1 MMKNELTEKE
11 LFEIFE
17 KDNINC
23 NPQPSVKS
31 RLDYT
36 FMLKQSQNKIHQNS
50 FAGLFAWI
58 FSFKNIPV
66 KAAMVSAILF
76 FSVFNYQQKTGITNG
91 AGIDSASMSVI
102 PFNLD
107 TLNNR
112 PFSSDTCAFP
122 GS

>member
-1 MMKNELTEKE
+1 MKNELTEKE
-11 LFEIFE
+11 LFELFE
-17 KDNINC
+17 KDSTRR

-36 FMLKQSQNKIHQNS
+36 FMLKQNQNKIHQNS

-58 FSFKNIPV
+58 FSIKNIPV

-107 TLNNR
+107 TLNYL

>member
-1 MMKNELTEKE
+1 MKNELTEKE

-17 KDNINC
+17 KDNIGC
-23 NPQPSVKS
+23 SPQPSVKS

-36 FMLKQSQNKIHQNS
+36 LMLKQSRNKIHQNS
-50 FAGLFAWI
+50 FAGLFTWI

-76 FSVFNYQQKTGITNG
+76 FSVFNYQQNTGNTNVMG
-91 AGIDSASMSVI
+91 VDSASMSII